1 MRGNQREIN
10 QRESS
15 TESVSDEAN
24 SGIAMV
30 KPLES
35 MKSTNAQPSIQET
48 KNLNGDVQ
56 NSDEEKLDSLEIL
69 QRYLVNVDDVVSYL

>member
-56 NSDEEKLDSLEIL
+56 NPDEEKLDSLEIL